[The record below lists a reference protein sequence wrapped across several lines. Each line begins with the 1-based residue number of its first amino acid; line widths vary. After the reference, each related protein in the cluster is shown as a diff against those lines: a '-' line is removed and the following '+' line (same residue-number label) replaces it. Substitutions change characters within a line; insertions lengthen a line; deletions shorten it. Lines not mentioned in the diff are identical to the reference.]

1 MKEFVIKLVIAGGLS
16 KVEPHTI
23 LTVEISDLE

>member
-1 MKEFVIKLVIAGGLS
+1 MKECVIKLVIASGLS

-23 LTVEISDLE
+23 LTLAKDE